1 MYRSCEL
8 RSVAAFTLRAGAFT
22 ATPVYQATAATITYA
37 MTYWSAQ
44 VGNWVRVGDYD
55 RSGRNTDNFNLTSY
69 NYQGGSFF
77 TSIVFG
83 LPVWIWLILLVVI
96 LVAIVGLIAVRRRSP
111 PTRAMP
117 PSPPQ

>member
-1 MYRSCEL
+1 RPICAHPTLLAAVGVQCHATS
-8 RSVAAFTLRAGAFT
+8 SVPSGTCT
-22 ATPVYQATAATITYA
+22 TTPVKETNTANLTST
-37 MTYWSAQ
+37 MNYWSAP

-55 RSGRNTDNFNLTSY
+55 GSGRNTDNFNLSSY

-96 LVAIVGLIAVRRRSP
+96 LVAVI
-111 PTRAMP
+111 
-117 PSPPQ
+117 